1 MKKRILLL
9 LSLIFSLTLAE
20 FAQTKTVTNK
30 DLEKFRQARLEA
42 ERDYAENYEKLGFP
56 SPQELKKQ
64 IEEDERRLRELSERL
79 RIERLERERAEALAD
94 RIDLL
99 EAQNNLLQSQDNRP
113 VVRNNNYYGYTPYFY
128 PSYGFYNYRYRSNRS
143 NYDRRRRYWRYNSIP
158 PIRPPKPIR
167 PPRFLWSSPK
177 FRNKKR

>member
-9 LSLIFSLTLAE
+9 LSLVFSLTAVG

-30 DLEKFRQARLEA
+30 DLEKFRASRMEA

-64 IEEDERRLRELSERL
+64 IEEDERRLRELSARL
-79 RIERLERERAEALAD
+79 RSERLEREKAEALAD
-94 RIDLL
+94 RINLL
-99 EAQNNLLQSQDNRP
+99 ETQNQIFQLQDNRP
-113 VVRNNNYYGYTPYFY
+113 AVRNNYYYGATPYYY
-128 PSYGFYNYRYRSNRS
+128 PSYGFYNYRYRNNRS
-143 NYDRRRRYWRYNSIP
+143 NFDWRRRYWRNNSIP

-167 PPRFLWSSPK
+167 PPRFLWSSPN
-177 FRNKKR
+177 FRSKKR